1 MSEQS
6 FPPSPGRDIPEHS
19 LVPVVRSGYFHHRSV
34 RPGELPSVMKKHIF
48 TGTLGSAW
56 GTVITGI
63 IYVYFG
69 NAIGMTQFQ
78 WGVLGGLTAWVVVV
92 QPLGAMLG
100 VRAGSRKLVW
110 FWTALTDRVLRLA
123 GVVLAFLLWRAG
135 HPGAYLI
142 FMLGIS
148 VATLIGNLSPG
159 PWFGW
164 LATIIPREVQG
175 TFWGR
180 RDSWISLVVIAVILP
195 SGLLMDLVPPGGKL
209 EIAAVILAAASVL
222 GFVDIIVHGTIPEP
236 PLAGKP
242 PGGSFSGMLV
252 PLRDKGFR
260 PWLLFTGI
268 WNLSMGL
275 GGALCALYFMENL
288 QFKNDLL
295 GGMFAVSVTGL
306 AGILLAART
315 VGRLIDRIGI
325 KRVLFLG
332 YFFWCLIPA
341 IWLFAT
347 PRTAILW
354 VGLAGLIGG
363 IFPAAATNAGVKL
376 VTRFP
381 SPEESSMY
389 MAVSTMVGSVAGGL
403 ASLIAG
409 GFLKLMGER
418 SFTVLGL
425 VVSAFPLLFM
435 VSFILRLITTFT
447 LIPRVRVSGGPREE
461 ERPFLLPM
469 FFEGVPGINRIMR
482 TQRNRRK
489 ARRPGA
495 APWQG
500 IERRRR

>member
-1 MSEQS
+1 M
-6 FPPSPGRDIPEHS
+6 PAPR
-19 LVPVVRSGYFHHRSV
+19 VKYFVHR
-34 RPGELPSVMKKHIF
+34 PLQYDELPSVMKKHIF

-56 GTVITGI
+56 GAVITGI
-63 IYVYFG
+63 IYVFFG

-78 WGVLGGLTAWVVVV
+78 WGILGGLSAWVVVV
-92 QPLGAMLG
+92 QPLGALLG
-100 VRAGSRKLVW
+100 EKAGSRKLVW

-123 GVVLAFLLWRAG
+123 GVVAAFFLWRAG
-135 HPGAYLI
+135 HPGAYLV
-142 FMLGIS
+142 FMLAIC

-222 GFVDIIVHGTIPEP
+222 GLVDIIVHGTIPEP
-236 PLAGKP
+236 PMAARSS
-242 PGGSFSGMLV
+242 GGSISGMLV
-252 PLRDKGFR
+252 PLRDRQFR
-260 PWLLFTGI
+260 SWLLFTAS

-275 GGALCALYFMENL
+275 GGGLCALYFMENL
-288 QFKNDLL
+288 RFKDDLL

-306 AGILLAART
+306 AGTLLAART
-315 VGRLIDRIGI
+315 VGRMVDRIGI
-325 KRVLFLG
+325 KRVLLIG

-354 VGLAGLIGG
+354 IGIAGLIGG
-363 IFPAAATNAGVKL
+363 VFPAAATNAGVKL

-381 SPEESSMY
+381 APEESGMY
-389 MAVSTMVGSVAGGL
+389 MAVSTMVGSIAGGL
-403 ASLIAG
+403 ASVIAG
-409 GFLKLMGER
+409 GFLKLMGDR
-418 SFTVLGL
+418 SFLVLGL
-425 VVSAFPLLFM
+425 VVSAFPLLFIA
-435 VSFILRLITTFT
+435 SFILRLVTVFT
-447 LIPRVRVSGGPREE
+447 LVPRVRVTGGMREE
-461 ERPFLLPM
+461 ERPFLLPL
-469 FFEGVPGINRIMR
+469 FFEGVPVISRVMR

-489 ARRPGA
+489 ARRSGDP
-495 APWQG
+495 PWQG
-500 IERRRR
+500 VERRRQ

>member
-1 MSEQS
+1 MSPQS
-6 FPPSPGRDIPEHS
+6 FPPSTRRGIPRHS
-19 LVPVVRSGYFHHRSV
+19 LAPIGRVRYFLRRPVQ
-34 RPGELPSVMKKHIF
+34 PGELPSLMKKHIF

-78 WGVLGGLTAWVVVV
+78 WGVLGGLSAWVVVV

-100 VRAGSRKLVW
+100 ERAGSRKLVW
-110 FWTALTDRVLRLA
+110 FWTALTDRVLRLV
-123 GVVLAFLLWRAG
+123 GVVIAFLLWRAG
-135 HPGAYLI
+135 HPGAYLF
-142 FMLGIS
+142 FMLGIC

-180 RDSWISLVVIAVILP
+180 RDSWISLVVITVILP
-195 SGLLMDLVPPGGKL
+195 SGLLMDLIPPGGKL
-209 EIAAVILAAASVL
+209 DIAAVILAAASVL
-222 GFVDIIVHGTIPEP
+222 GLVDIFIHGTIPEP
-236 PLAGKP
+236 PLAGKSS
-242 PGGSFSGMLV
+242 GGSFSGMLV
-252 PLRDKGFR
+252 PLRDRGFR
-260 PWLLFTGI
+260 PWLLFTAS
-268 WNLSMGL
+268 WNLSMSL
-275 GGALCALYFMENL
+275 GGALCVLYFMENL
-288 QFKNDLL
+288 QFKNNLL

-306 AGILLAART
+306 VGTFLAART
-315 VGRLIDRIGI
+315 VGRMVDRIGI
-325 KRVLFLG
+325 KRVLFIG

-363 IFPAAATNAGVKL
+363 VFPAAATNAGVKL

-381 SPEESSMY
+381 SPEESGMY
-389 MAVSTMVGSVAGGL
+389 MAVSTMVGSIAGGL

-425 VVSAFPLLFM
+425 VVSAFPLLF
-435 VSFILRLITTFT
+435 VASFILRLITTFA
-447 LIPRVRVSGGPREE
+447 LIPRIRVTGAVREE
-461 ERPFLLPM
+461 ERQFLLPL
-469 FFEGVPGINRIMR
+469 FFEGLPGINQIMR

-489 ARRPGA
+489 RRAG

-500 IERRRR
+500 IERRR